1 MGRVPFSEWLAVA
14 NPRRVGLISGAH
26 AMNEFFSVALP
37 PILPLLVA
45 EFQFDYAAAGFL
57 LTVFFAAYSICQ
69 LPVGIVA
76 DRVGKRPL
84 IAVSTIGLVV
94 GVLIASQAD
103 SYAQLVVAQL
113 VSGVSGSAYHPAGM
127 ALISDIESG
136 DTEGRAM
143 GIHGLGGIVGV
154 ALAPV
159 VIGGVSELSTW
170 RTALI
175 AAGGLGVVFTAVF
188 LLWYPDRE
196 DAEAA
201 EERSDSGDR
210 VEPDGAGGV
219 ETRSWVALLG
229 QPATLKF
236 VILLFAMHALVSAEI
251 RALHSFTTA
260 FAYGRTSDSTLAAN
274 VVFLALLL
282 GSGVAS
288 LLAGSLSD
296 VVDRRTLGASAGVA
310 AAVLFSFVAIV
321 PATLGALSAFFFAIG
336 LVLYMKTPAM
346 NAITAQFSD
355 PASSG
360 SLFGVM
366 TTASALGGA
375 AAPTVFGVIATE
387 ANDEVAFASI
397 GAVSVVTVIVF
408 LLVRRVDPDPAA
420 R

>member
-1 MGRVPFSEWLAVA
+1 MSRPPITEWLEVT

-26 AMNEFFSVALP
+26 LMNEFFSVALP
-37 PILPLLVA
+37 PILPLLVT

-84 IAVSTIGLVV
+84 IAVSTVGLVI
-94 GVLIASQAD
+94 GVLVASQAD
-103 SYAQLVVAQL
+103 SYGQLVVAQL
-113 VSGVSGSAYHPAGM
+113 LSGVSGSAYHPAGM
-127 ALISDIESG
+127 ALISDIESP

-175 AAGGLGVVFTAVF
+175 AAGGLGVVFMGVF
-188 LLWYPDRE
+188 LIWYPDQQGSG
-196 DAEAA
+196 ATGKH
-201 EERSDSGDR
+201 SSSGDR
-210 VEPDGAGGV
+210 MKSDGPGAI
-219 ETRSWVALLG
+219 ETHSWVTLLRK
-229 QPATLKF
+229 PATLKF
-236 VILLFAMHALVSAEI
+236 VILLFVMHALVSAEI

-274 VVFLALLL
+274 FVFLALLL
-282 GSGVAS
+282 GSGIAS

-296 VVDRRTLGASAGVA
+296 IIDRRRLGASAGIVG
-310 AAVLFSFVAIV
+310 AVLFSLIAII
-321 PATLGALSAFFFAIG
+321 PSSLGMLAAFFFMIG

-355 PASSG
+355 PASSA

-366 TTASALGGA
+366 TTAGALGGA
-375 AAPTVFGVIATE
+375 AAPTVFGLIATE
-387 ANDEVAFASI
+387 VNDEVAFASI
-397 GAVSVVTVIVF
+397 GAVSAATMIVF
-408 LLVRRVDPDPAA
+408 ILVRHVDPKPKT
-420 R
+420 